1 MFSKYSFLK
10 RSMLFLLVFQLAGLA
25 PFFAPKAHALYW
37 EDDTESNDPNEVK
50 TRPSHFL
57 LFDWV
62 DQTNK
67 DSKKNEYKNMDNQ
80 DKGPSVNNGA
90 RSLVIIASGVV
101 GLGLGL
107 FISNRMSD
115 STNVTSNM
123 FIGGAIG
130 LGVGI
135 LAGALIMP
143 NDYNVDQRTQMDF
156 LKQRQAWLQDPLQ
169 LQISQAFH
177 PSDIV
182 FSLKF

>member
-1 MFSKYSFLK
+1 MGNIPFGKVLHKWEVFMLFPKNVHGYNPNMFSKTSSLK
-10 RSMLFLLVFQLAGLA
+10 RSILFLLVIQLAGLT
-25 PFFAPKAHALYW
+25 PLFAPKAHALFW
-37 EDDTESNDPNEVK
+37 EDDTESNDPKEIK

-62 DQTNK
+62 DDANR

-90 RSLVIIASGVV
+90 RTLVIVASGIV

-107 FISNRMSD
+107 FISNRLSSSAD
-115 STNVTSNM
+115 VTSNM

-143 NDYNVDQRTQMDF
+143 SDYNVD
-156 LKQRQAWLQDPLQ
+156 
-169 LQISQAFH
+169 
-177 PSDIV
+177 
-182 FSLKF
+182 